1 MKLAL
6 LLSVVALTACSTTV
20 PVARKFPELPPV
32 LREECQEL
40 IKLEKADKST
50 PFSIIDLL
58 STNVEN
64 YKRGIECKVKHQS
77 TVEWHDAQKQ
87 VFDAVK

>member
-1 MKLAL
+1 MKKLAIL
-6 LLSVVALTACSTTV
+6 TLVLLSACTTAV
-20 PVARKFPELPPV
+20 PVVRKFPELPSA

-40 IKLEKADKST
+40 IKLEKPDNST

-64 YKRGIECKVKHQS
+64 YRRGIECKVKHS
-77 TVEWHDAQKQ
+77 TTIEWYDTQKQ
-87 VFDAVK
+87 IFDKVK

>member
-6 LLSVVALTACSTTV
+6 LSVLVLTACSTTV

-40 IKLEKADKST
+40 IKLEKADRST

-87 VFDAVK
+87 VFDSVK

>member
-1 MKLAL
+1 MNKLLVLTLL
-6 LLSVVALTACSTTV
+6 LLSACSTTV

-40 IKLEKADKST
+40 IKLEKADRST

-87 VFDAVK
+87 VFDSVK

>member
-6 LLSVVALTACSTTV
+6 LSVLVLTACSTTV

-40 IKLEKADKST
+40 IKLEKADRST
-50 PFSIIDLL
+50 LFSIIDLL

-87 VFDAVK
+87 VFDSVK

>member
-77 TVEWHDAQKQ
+77 TVECHDAQKQ

>member
-6 LLSVVALTACSTTV
+6 LLSVLALTACSTTV

-32 LREECQEL
+32 LREECAEL

-50 PFSIIDLL
+50 PFSAIDLL
-58 STNVEN
+58 GTNIEN
-64 YKRGIECKVKHQS
+64 YKRGIECKIKHAA
-77 TVEWHDAQKQ
+77 TVEWHDTQKEI
-87 VFDAVK
+87 FDKTK